1 MIFCTAS
8 RYVAIVHV
16 RFQSYYVQQKGLVQ
30 TEGLVHRARR
40 SHYGLNGRSS
50 IGALAQLLVLPNVI
64 ALAALPTMTSPWAR
78 HAVVTVLL
86 SFPSTHAMQVRW
98 CSRDSNT
105 VRTRTVSASLYNI
118 FVQVGGIVISNI
130 YRQNDAPLYRQG
142 NKALVAFCVMNVV
155 VYGLV
160 KVYYVWRNRVRTRE
174 WDGMSRE
181 AKQAYLEN
189 TTDTGSGRKD
199 FKLAH

>member
-1 MIFCTAS
+1 MLLITFFS
-8 RYVAIVHV
+8 EY
-16 RFQSYYVQQKGLVQ
+16 LN
-30 TEGLVHRARR
+30 ER
-40 SHYGLNGRSS
+40 SG
-50 IGALAQLLVLPNVI
+50 IGALAQLWVLPNVI

-78 HAVVTVLL
+78 YAVVTVLL
-86 SFPSTHAMQVRW
+86 SFPSTHAIQVGW
-98 CSRDSNT
+98 CSRNSNT
-105 VRTRTVSASLYNI
+105 VRTRTVSASLYNM

-130 YRQNDAPLYRQG
+130 YRQNDTPLYRQG

-160 KVYYVWRNRVRTRE
+160 KVYYVWRNRVRSRE
-174 WDGMSRE
+174 WDGMSQE